1 MAEFALAQSAAPL
14 RSSLR
19 IPLTLALGVEVGPG
33 CPLWKGW
40 RAAGSREVWN
50 VPGWEG
56 GSPALLGLG
65 LRVALQSSLWRG
77 GFRTS
82 VCLKMT

>member
-1 MAEFALAQSAAPL
+1 MAEFAPGQSATPL

-50 VPGWEG
+50 MPEWEG

-65 LRVALQSSLWRG
+65 LRVALQFSLWRG
-77 GFRTS
+77 GFWTS
-82 VCLKMT
+82 VCLKIS